1 MMRFRTR
8 KDTSS
13 ERIARPEVDEAYR
26 PQLQARLAQA
36 APLVSDDAVRARV
49 AASPAGYA
57 LAHAAGDIARH
68 ATLLEPLPGA
78 EEVRVI
84 STPGAEPGTWNLDIA
99 AFDQPGLLAKFTGV
113 LVHESI
119 EIVRAVLAT
128 WDDGAALQA
137 LVVKTAS
144 EPDVVALQRALMWSL
159 DQGMSAPPVDGTS
172 VYFDQQASSVYT
184 ACKVTGPDRPGLLH
198 AIAVAITNAG
208 ADIHAASVETQNGL
222 AIDRFDL
229 SDASHRKL
237 DEGVRK
243 AIADNLRNGFSGVP
257 SGRARR

>member
-1 MMRFRTR
+1 MMRFRLR
-8 KDTSS
+8 RDRA
-13 ERIARPEVDEAYR
+13 ERAPRPELDAAYQ
-26 PQLQARLAQA
+26 PQLDARLAQA
-36 APLVSDDAVRARV
+36 SPLVTDEAVRARV
-49 AASPAGYA
+49 EASPAGYA
-57 LAHAAGDIARH
+57 LAHTAGDIARH
-68 ATLLEPLPGA
+68 ATLLEPLPLS

-84 STPGAEPGTWNLDIA
+84 STPGREPGTWNLDIA

-137 LVVKTAS
+137 LVVKADA
-144 EPDVVALQRALMWSL
+144 EPDVVALQRALVWSL

-172 VYFDQQASSVYT
+172 VYFDQQASSLYT

-222 AIDRFDL
+222 AVDRFDL
-229 SDASHRKL
+229 SDAAHRKVT
-237 DEGVRK
+237 DDVRR
-243 AIADNLRNGFSGVP
+243 AIARNLQTGY
-257 SGRARR
+257 SGR

>member
-1 MMRFRTR
+1 MMRFRPR
-8 KDTSS
+8 K
-13 ERIARPEVDEAYR
+13 ERVDRSPSPQVDAAYR
-26 PQLQARLAQA
+26 PQLAARLGQA
-36 APLVSDDAVRARV
+36 GPLAADEAVRARIE
-49 AASPAGYA
+49 ASPAGYA
-57 LAHAAGDIARH
+57 LAHGAGDIARH
-68 ATLLEPLPGA
+68 AALVEPLPSSG
-78 EEVRVI
+78 EVRVV
-84 STPGAEPGTWNLDIA
+84 STPGREAGTWNLDIA

-137 LVVKTAS
+137 LIVKTAS
-144 EPDVVALQRALMWSL
+144 EPDVVALQRALLWSL

-172 VYFDQQASSVYT
+172 VYFDQNASSVYT

-222 AIDRFDL
+222 AVDRFDL
-229 SDASHRKL
+229 SDATHRKL
-237 DEGVRK
+237 APDVRL
-243 AIADNLRNGFSGVP
+243 AIARNLRTGFSGSVT
-257 SGRARR
+257 RR